1 VVPSALHRR
10 PIPLERMGRWLPA
23 ATVAIEDRRFWT
35 RRGAL
40 DYEAIVRAAV
50 ANIRARRVT
59 QGGSTLVQ
67 QLARDRYLRGDLPEL
82 DRKLK
87 EACLAVQIS
96 DRLPRRRILELYLN
110 GAFFGAHAS
119 GADAAARTYFSR
131 PPARLSLLQAATLA
145 GLSQAPTVFNPLRH
159 PRAAKRRRNEVLAA
173 LREGGAITARQYAR
187 AARRPLRLRPTH
199 AYARIHQAPFFE
211 TARSDLVRRFGSRR
225 ARRGGLRV
233 RTTIDPHLEQLAD
246 AALLRWLQLSTDPAG
261 ALVAIDPATGAV
273 RAMAIR
279 TPDGSDLRFNLATQS
294 RRQAGSTFKVFTLT
308 AAMESG
314 IPLDSVWRGPPSL
327 RIPDRRCETAG
338 VPWTV
343 HNYADERAGTM
354 TLRSATAHS
363 VNTIFAQV
371 ALRAGLQH
379 VVSVARRLGV
389 RSPLVPVCSL
399 TLGPEGVSPLDMTTA
414 FATLAAGGVRH
425 RPRVLERVALRGGRV
440 LLDGPPPGRRVV
452 APGVVD
458 RVTSALT
465 GVIRSG
471 TGVAAAL
478 GRPAAG
484 KTGTAEGFKDA
495 WFCGFVP
502 QLATCAWIGNPH
514 AETPMAYVDGFAEVV
529 GGSVPAR
536 IWHDFMS
543 SALQGRPVK
552 PL

>member
-1 VVPSALHRR
+1 
-10 PIPLERMGRWLPA
+10 
-23 ATVAIEDRRFWT
+23 
-35 RRGAL
+35 
-40 DYEAIVRAAV
+40 
-50 ANIRARRVT
+50 
-59 QGGSTLVQ
+59 
-67 QLARDRYLRGDLPEL
+67 
-82 DRKLK
+82 
-87 EACLAVQIS
+87 
-96 DRLPRRRILELYLN
+96 
-110 GAFFGAHAS
+110 
-119 GADAAARTYFSR
+119 
-131 PPARLSLLQAATLA
+131 
-145 GLSQAPTVFNPLRH
+145 
-159 PRAAKRRRNEVLAA
+159 
-173 LREGGAITARQYAR
+173 
-187 AARRPLRLRPTH
+187 
-199 AYARIHQAPFFE
+199 
-211 TARSDLVRRFGSRR
+211 
-225 ARRGGLRV
+225 
-233 RTTIDPHLEQLAD
+233 
-246 AALLRWLQLSTDPAG
+246 
-261 ALVAIDPATGAV
+261 
-273 RAMAIR
+273 
-279 TPDGSDLRFNLATQS
+279 
-294 RRQAGSTFKVFTLT
+294 
-308 AAMESG
+308 
-314 IPLDSVWRGPPSL
+314 VWRGPPSL

-354 TLRSATAHS
+354 TLREATAHS

-371 ALRAGLQH
+371 ARRAGLGH
-379 VVSVARRLGV
+379 VVDVARRLGV

-425 RPRVLERVALRGGRV
+425 WPRVLERVAVRGGGE

-458 RVTSALT
+458 QVTSALT

-502 QLATCAWIGNPH
+502 QLATCVWIGNPH

-543 SALQGRPVK
+543 SALAGKPVRA
-552 PL
+552 L